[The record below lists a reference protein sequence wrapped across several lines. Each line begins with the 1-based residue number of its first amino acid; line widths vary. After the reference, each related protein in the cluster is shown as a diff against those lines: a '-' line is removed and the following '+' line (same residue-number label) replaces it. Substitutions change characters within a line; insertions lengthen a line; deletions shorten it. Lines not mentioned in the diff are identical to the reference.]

1 MKAKAPRLMELIDA
15 QVTMIRP
22 LKVGDY
28 GFVTTANGVMVGQ
41 GKFSIYSDSCSISS
55 SLTEILVVALYTK
68 TGKNG
73 KHSAINESSN
83 IAAVSYLAV
92 QLFQHRLGP
101 QFRSVPDA
109 TALFQTKQ
117 FLLLSSI
124 QFLCL
129 IEKKLPQVPPSQQS
143 PSFIELLPQDIDRYK
158 ALKNGQKELTVALK
172 NSKKHGSGEDE

>member
-1 MKAKAPRLMELIDA
+1 MDWAGENI
-15 QVTMIRP
+15 
-22 LKVGDY
+22 
-28 GFVTTANGVMVGQ
+28 F
-41 GKFSIYSDSCSISS
+41 ISS
-55 SLTEILVVALYTK
+55 LLIEVLVVALYSK

-73 KHSAINESSN
+73 KHSAINESSD

-101 QFRSVPDA
+101 RFRSVPDA

-117 FLLLSSI
+117 FILLSSI

-129 IEKKLPQVPPSQQS
+129 IDSETKLPQAPPNQQS
-143 PSFIELLPQDIDRYK
+143 TLFIELLPQDIDSYK

-172 NSKKHGSGEDE
+172 LSKKHGSGEDG

>member
-1 MKAKAPRLMELIDA
+1 MASS
-15 QVTMIRP
+15 Q
-22 LKVGDY
+22 LK
-28 GFVTTANGVMVGQ
+28 MVSWSV
-41 GKFSIYSDSCSISS
+41 KVNFLYSESCSSYSISS
-55 SLTEILVVALYTK
+55 LLIEISVVALYSK

-117 FLLLSSI
+117 FLLLSSF

-129 IEKKLPQVPPSQQS
+129 IETKLPAQQS
-143 PSFIELLPQDIDRYK
+143 SMPFIELLPQDIDHYK
-158 ALKNGQKELTVALK
+158 ALKKGQKELTLALK
-172 NSKKHGSGEDE
+172 NSKKHGSGGDE

>member
-1 MKAKAPRLMELIDA
+1 MKAKAPRLTELIDA

-22 LKVGDY
+22 LKIGDY

-41 GKFSIYSDSCSISS
+41 GNFPTIHCSICA
-55 SLTEILVVALYTK
+55 SLIEISVVALYSK

-73 KHSAINESSN
+73 KHSAIKESSN

-92 QLFQHRLGP
+92 QIFQHRLGP
-101 QFRSVPDA
+101 QFRSVPDT

-129 IEKKLPQVPPSQQS
+129 IEKTISPQQS
-143 PSFIELLPQDIDRYK
+143 SMPFIELLPQDVDRYK
-158 ALKNGQKELTVALK
+158 ALKMVRLSSLGLFTVCLF
-172 NSKKHGSGEDE
+172 HPFFIHF